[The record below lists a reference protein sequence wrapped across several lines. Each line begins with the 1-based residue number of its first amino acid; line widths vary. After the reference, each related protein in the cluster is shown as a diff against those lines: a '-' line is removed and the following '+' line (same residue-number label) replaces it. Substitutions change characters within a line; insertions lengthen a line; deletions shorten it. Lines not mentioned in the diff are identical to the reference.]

1 MRDLVVWKAGDEQG
15 RKLCFPKATGTITQ
29 TQYPDGTSDSSVEG
43 NVLMNIDGT
52 EYIASGNVVANLSE
66 VGSFYQEEG
75 IAAAAMDADGISTF
89 TTANGKYINVCELL
103 SASAL
108 ETSSS
113 TTATV
118 TGAAWI
124 WIISYLIISPAL
136 ALNESSYRAIERYS
150 IDWKNFVLCWV
161 EFLKLLPC
169 LLLQLAILFFSY
181 LLLHG
186 GMEVTNLIP

>member
-136 ALNESSYRAIERYS
+136 ALN
-150 IDWKNFVLCWV
+150 
-161 EFLKLLPC
+161 
-169 LLLQLAILFFSY
+169 
-181 LLLHG
+181 
-186 GMEVTNLIP
+186 